1 MLERRSSIS
10 NWGLDT
16 PHRAL
21 ACLRGG
27 SSQTLLSPQAEIK
40 NPVEEI
46 KAFACLRG
54 GSSQTL
60 LSPQQGSLSLL
71 VDSRRVGVGIMITHN
86 PLHGSGQLEIPLQLL
101 TVVSPRL
108 PVRARR
114 GFFLQREV
122 GHAQRFQVID
132 VVQKRREP
140 QLPILLCCLTVA
152 RSPVKQQSR
161 IESCG
166 SRRFCTTSI

>member
-1 MLERRSSIS
+1 
-10 NWGLDT
+10 
-16 PHRAL
+16 
-21 ACLRGG
+21 
-27 SSQTLLSPQAEIK
+27 
-40 NPVEEI
+40 
-46 KAFACLRG
+46 
-54 GSSQTL
+54 
-60 LSPQQGSLSLL
+60 
-71 VDSRRVGVGIMITHN
+71 MITHN

-152 RSPVKQQSR
+152 RSPVNASTPPSR
-161 IESCG
+161 AALHDSGPMWVANPLSCDFFIHYNLAG
-166 SRRFCTTSI
+166 LTGAQECDYG

>member
-1 MLERRSSIS
+1 
-10 NWGLDT
+10 
-16 PHRAL
+16 
-21 ACLRGG
+21 
-27 SSQTLLSPQAEIK
+27 
-40 NPVEEI
+40 
-46 KAFACLRG
+46 
-54 GSSQTL
+54 
-60 LSPQQGSLSLL
+60 
-71 VDSRRVGVGIMITHN
+71 MITHN

-140 QLPILLCCLTVA
+140 QLVILTRPA
-152 RSPVKQQSR
+152 RSPYSDSG
-161 IESCG
+161 ESISKGDIHSCCCA
-166 SRRFCTTSI
+166 RVPVEM